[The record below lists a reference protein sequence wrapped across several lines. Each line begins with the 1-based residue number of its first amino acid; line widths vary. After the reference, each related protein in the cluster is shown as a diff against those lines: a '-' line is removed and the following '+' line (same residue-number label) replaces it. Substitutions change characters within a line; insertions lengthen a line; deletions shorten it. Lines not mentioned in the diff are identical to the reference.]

1 MRMQTNQQWGYLAP
15 EIEVNETCV
24 EQGFIGT
31 QLGGIDPNP
40 TNPGENPQLPEGDTE
55 W

>member
-1 MRMQTNQQWGYLAP
+1 MLMKKRETLGYNSP
-15 EIEVNETCV
+15 EIEVETIDV
-24 EQGFIGT
+24 ELGFSGT

-40 TNPGENPQLPEGDTE
+40 TNPGENPQLPEGDTD